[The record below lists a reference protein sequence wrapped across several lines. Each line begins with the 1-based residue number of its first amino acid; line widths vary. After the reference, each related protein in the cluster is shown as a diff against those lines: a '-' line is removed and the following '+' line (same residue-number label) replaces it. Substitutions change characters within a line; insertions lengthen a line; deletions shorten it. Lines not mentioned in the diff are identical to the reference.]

1 MVNLKDLT
9 KDIVLR
15 YLEGVRD
22 PEIPVL
28 SVIDLG
34 IIRDV
39 IIDSDGV
46 RVKVTPTYS
55 GCPALKVIEDSV
67 AEALR
72 DKGITPVI
80 VERVF
85 SPAWSTDWITS
96 EGRRKLKEYGIAP
109 PGPSDDSPLVLLA
122 HKQSQ
127 LTACPFCN
135 SAATEKRSD
144 FGATACKALYYCN
157 ACQQPFEAF
166 KPH

>member
-1 MVNLKDLT
+1 MVIPADLT

-15 YLEGVRD
+15 HLESVRD

-39 IIDSDGV
+39 IIDSTCV

-72 DKGITPVI
+72 DKGISPVV

-85 SPAWSTDWITS
+85 SPAWSTDWITT
-96 EGRRKLKEYGIAP
+96 EGKRKLKEYGIAP
-109 PGPSDDSPLVLLA
+109 PGPSDDSPFVLLA
-122 HKQSQ
+122 NKQTQ
-127 LTACPFCN
+127 LIACPFCN
-135 SAATEKRSD
+135 SAATEKRSE
-144 FGATACKALYYCN
+144 FGATACKALYFCN
-157 ACQQPFEAF
+157 ACQQPFESF